1 MAVSLPKLLDPIVAS
16 LQNEG
21 LGAQIL
27 APTDAD
33 YTARVDSYWSSSARL
48 RPACILQPKST
59 AEVSAAIK
67 ALVAAGQSFAVR
79 SGGHTNCAGSNN
91 IEGGVTLDLG
101 CLNGI
106 TVSPDRTTVD
116 IGPGLRWKDVYDEL
130 YKSKLIVAG
139 GREGNVGVAGLLLG
153 GGYTFFTGRYGF
165 GCDNVVAYE
174 VVLADGSIVT
184 ADAESNAGLFR
195 ALKGGSNNF
204 GVVTKF
210 TMKTIQSDRV
220 WGGLTFYPK
229 QAIPQAID
237 AMTSFVGGISDDPD
251 SNLVC
256 IITYIPEFKDIVVTT
271 LFNHVEGIEAPP
283 AYDKWR
289 AIPQIMNTI
298 KMTTIAEM
306 AHEYNVPANYQ

>member
-1 MAVSLPKLLDPIVAS
+1 MAVSLPKSLDPIVA
-16 LQNEG
+16 LFQDEG

-33 YTARVDSYWSSSARL
+33 YTARVDSYWSNSAKL
-48 RPACILQPKST
+48 KPACILQPKST

-79 SGGHTNCAGSNN
+79 SGGHTNWAGSNN
-91 IEGGVTLDLG
+91 IEGGVTLDLS

-116 IGPGLRWKDVYDEL
+116 IGPGLRWRDVYSEL
-130 YKSKLIVAG
+130 HKSKLIVAG

-153 GGYTFFTGRYGF
+153 GGYTFFTARYGF

-184 ADAESNAGLFR
+184 ADAESNADLFR

-210 TMKTIQSDRV
+210 TMRTIKSDRV

-229 QAIPQAID
+229 QTIPQAID
-237 AMTSFVGGISDDPD
+237 AMTSFVGGIKDDPD

-256 IITYIPEFKDIVVTT
+256 IITYIPDFKDIVVTT
-271 LFNHVEGIEAPP
+271 LFNQIEGIETTP

-289 AIPQIMNTI
+289 AIPQIMNTVE
-298 KMTTIAEM
+298 MTTIAEM
-306 AHEYNVPANYQ
+306 AHKYNVPANYQ